1 MILIVFSIILLTTII
16 IIIIILKVFIV
27 ICIMPRYA
35 TSQCQ
40 HLASV
45 VSAIDPKGQGTQ
57 VFIGVGGTENP
68 GIFKRGKGQI
78 SYHINSDPDL
88 DQYLTII
95 PVFFIIIFM
104 MMTGGPL

>member
-40 HLASV
+40 HLASF

-57 VFIGVGGTENP
+57 VFIGGKTDNP
-68 GIFKRGKGQI
+68 CIFKRGKGE
-78 SYHINSDPDL
+78 YHINSDPDL